1 MIIRKFKTRFI
12 HSSLRNR
19 LNRELKVKAIQP
31 YKWAEQ
37 NNINQ
42 TAVYRLLSNHNL
54 SPSNYEKVKKALECE
69 QD

>member
-19 LNRELKVKAIQP
+19 LNRKLREEAIQP

-54 SPSNYEKVKKALECE
+54 SPGNYEKVKKALEPCK
-69 QD
+69 